1 MPERQQAPV
10 LLGGIVTVPTEAS
23 IGEKAVRDG
32 TMAADRVDACQ
43 EIRNQI
49 RALGLQP
56 PAIGQIALSM
66 GWIGKS
72 ELASLYGPRPAQVAG
87 PRRSFRDRAAA
98 AARTRARRS
107 TALFLLFT
115 VLGAGGSLLIEW
127 VLRTRN

>member
-1 MPERQQAPV
+1 M
-10 LLGGIVTVPTEAS
+10 TVPSEAS

-43 EIRNQI
+43 EIRKRI
-49 RALGLQP
+49 RAQGLQP
-56 PAIGQIALSM
+56 PALGQIALSM

-72 ELASLYGPRPAQVAG
+72 ELDALYGDALRPRPAQVAG
-87 PRRSFRDRAAA
+87 PRRSFKDRAAA

-107 TALFLLFT
+107 SAFFLLFT

-127 VLRTRN
+127 VLRTRT